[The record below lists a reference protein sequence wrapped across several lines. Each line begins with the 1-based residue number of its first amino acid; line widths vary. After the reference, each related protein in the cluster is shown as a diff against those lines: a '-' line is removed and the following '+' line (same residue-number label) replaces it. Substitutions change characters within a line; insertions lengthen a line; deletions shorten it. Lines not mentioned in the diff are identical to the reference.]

1 MQSRV
6 DVALETPN
14 VGRLWWRL
22 APAVAAGLYPSLSQA
37 LSQLLIAAH
46 GSSSPDGLALWA
58 GVAGSLVLAFA
69 VMAVSFSVAQKASR
83 SDSADFRTRCI
94 AHVAF
99 ATPSLFVGFG
109 NASGFLHLPAIVSIG
124 WPAFWAVLAVIAL
137 SPRGM
142 PLHPLRIDAAGYR
155 RLGIAHGISASA
167 ILILFIAPHLTNHT
181 AGIFSGMAHLN
192 FMKSARLEYRNDV
205 VEPLLLVLILFQV
218 ASGATLVQRRLRTA
232 GDFFGTLQAMTG
244 VYVGIYLLA
253 HLIAVFGA
261 RYHGTNTD
269 WNWLTNHDRSML
281 SNLGGL
287 RLIGHYWFGP
297 VAILTHLGC
306 GLRMVLREHG
316 WKADIAPRTAMAFG
330 AALST
335 VILLG
340 LLGVR
345 FWPSA

>member
-1 MQSRV
+1 MQSRI
-6 DVALETPN
+6 DTALDTPN

-22 APAVAAGLYPSLSQA
+22 APAISAGLYPSLSQA

-46 GSSSPDGLALWA
+46 GSSSPDGWALWG
-58 GVAGSLVLAFA
+58 GVAGSLLLAFA
-69 VMAVSFSVAQKASR
+69 VMAVSFSVAQKAKGA
-83 SDSADFRTRCI
+83 DSADFHARCI
-94 AHVAF
+94 AHLAF

-109 NASGFLHLPAIVSIG
+109 NSAGVLHLPAIVSIG
-124 WPAFWAVLAVIAL
+124 WPVFWAAL
-137 SPRGM
+137 TVFLLGPRGI
-142 PLHPLRIDAAGYR
+142 PLRPLRIDAAGYR

-167 ILILFIAPHLTNHT
+167 ILILFIAPHLANHS
-181 AGIFSGMAHLN
+181 AGIFSGMAHLD
-192 FMKSARLEYRNDV
+192 FMKSARLEYRNEI

-218 ASGATLVQRRLRTA
+218 ASGVTLIQRRLRMA
-232 GDFFGTLQAMTG
+232 GDFTGTLQTMTG
-244 VYVGIYLLA
+244 AYAGIYLLA

-261 RYHGTNTD
+261 RYHGTDTD

-281 SNLGGL
+281 SNLAGL

-306 GLRMVLREHG
+306 GLRLVLRQHG
-316 WKADIAPRTAMAFG
+316 WATRAADMAPRAAMALG
-330 AALST
+330 GALST

-345 FWPSA
+345 A

>member
-6 DVALETPN
+6 DVALDTPN

-22 APAVAAGLYPSLSQA
+22 APAISAGLYPSLSQA

-46 GSSSPDGLALWA
+46 GSVSADGLALWA
-58 GVAGSLVLAFA
+58 GVGGSLVLAFA
-69 VMAVSFSVAQKASR
+69 VMAVSFSVAQKANR
-83 SDSADFRTRCI
+83 ADSADFRTRCI
-94 AHVAF
+94 AHLSF

-109 NASGFLHLPAIVSIG
+109 NTSGFLHLPTIVSIG
-124 WPAFWAVLAVIAL
+124 WPAFWAVLAVFLL
-137 SPRGM
+137 SPGGI
-142 PLHPLRIDAAGYR
+142 PLRPLRIDAAGYR

-167 ILILFIAPHLTNHT
+167 IVILFIAPHLANHSV
-181 AGIFSGMAHLN
+181 GIFSGVAHLD
-192 FMKSARLEYRNDV
+192 FMKSARLEYRNDI

-218 ASGATLVQRRLRTA
+218 ASGATLVRRRLRGA
-232 GDFFGTLQAMTG
+232 GDFTGTLQTMTG
-244 VYVGIYLLA
+244 VYAGIYLLA

-281 SNLGGL
+281 SSLAGL

-306 GLRMVLREHG
+306 GLRLVLRQHG
-316 WKADIAPRTAMAFG
+316 WAMRSADIAPRAAMAFG
-330 AALST
+330 GALST

-345 FWPSA
+345 AG